1 MGPQT
6 RRSLTLLIPGLIAIV
21 ASTCVS
27 GQSDKTSLE
36 VDIEGLIQSNRALQG
51 EIEEKEAA
59 LDEDLFDYSFTDDLD
74 AFVDRA
80 TSLQARINSILGVC
94 NGRDWCKDITLAPEL
109 DEASDINTPEDVQDL
124 ADLIAALNIKADELL
139 EACRSSNGCD
149 IRPPTTTTKPQPKPT
164 NPPRSDTPTQ
174 QQDRPECEQVILLRA
189 LAYDSRGTYEEYD
202 YLIAAAY
209 ALPLDW
215 SMTTGFILDDLSNGF
230 INLAYDRLALFING
244 RCPSNR

>member
-1 MGPQT
+1 MGPRN
-6 RRSLTLLIPGLIAIV
+6 RRSLTLLIPGLIAII
-21 ASTCVS
+21 ASACVS

-36 VDIEGLIQSNRALQG
+36 VDIEGLIQSNRALQDK
-51 EIEEKEAA
+51 IEEKQAT
-59 LDEDLFDYSFTDDLD
+59 LDEGLFDYGFTNDLD

-80 TSLQARINSILGVC
+80 TTLQARINSTLGVC
-94 NGRDWCKDITLAPEL
+94 DGRDWCKDITLAPEL
-109 DEASDINTPEDVQDL
+109 DEAIDINTPEDVEDL
-124 ADLIAALNIKADELL
+124 AGLLAALNIKADELL
-139 EACRSSNGCD
+139 EACRSSNECD

-164 NPPRSDTPTQ
+164 NPPRSNTPTQ
-174 QQDRPECEQVILLRA
+174 QQDRPECERVILLRA

-215 SMTTGFILDDLSNGF
+215 SMTTGFILDDLSYGF
-230 INLAYDRLALFING
+230 IDSAYNRLALFING